1 MLIPITGPIKFI
13 EAPDKARFPY
23 SHGLLVDDE
32 IKTIIDTGFGEEN
45 RRQLSK
51 KNIHM
56 IINSHF
62 HEDHMAL
69 NTAFPGVPVWASPED
84 APGIRSVQHYRAWY
98 GFEYFQAS
106 HIGDKFI
113 AYVNWKEAPV
123 DRELT
128 AGQHFQTGQTSFVAI
143 PTPGHTHGHYAFW
156 FPQERI
162 MYTGDIDLAR
172 FGPWYGNLTSDVDQ
186 FIQSIRLIQ
195 SYQPSLI
202 ISSHKGIVD
211 TDPQAKLERYL
222 TRIYEREERLLHYL
236 STFRTLNEIAQQRII
251 YGPHPEP
258 ANINLYFERANVYIH
273 LRRLLKLGWI
283 EVKEDTYRCIK

>member
-1 MLIPITGPIKFI
+1 
-13 EAPDKARFPY
+13 
-23 SHGLLVDDE
+23 
-32 IKTIIDTGFGEEN
+32 
-45 RRQLSK
+45 
-51 KNIHM
+51 
-56 IINSHF
+56 
-62 HEDHMAL
+62 
-69 NTAFPGVPVWASPED
+69 
-84 APGIRSVQHYRAWY
+84 
-98 GFEYFQAS
+98 
-106 HIGDKFI
+106 
-113 AYVNWKEAPV
+113 
-123 DRELT
+123 
-128 AGQHFQTGQTSFVAI
+128 
-143 PTPGHTHGHYAFW
+143 
-156 FPQERI
+156 